1 MGQTATLLTATL
13 GQEGL
18 LRKVLLVIG
27 GTIFIA
33 LAARTSVPMLPVP
46 MTLGT
51 LAILMVGFAYGSR
64 LGAIT
69 LLAYLAQ
76 GAAGLPVF
84 APTTIMG
91 PLAFVGPTAGFLVG
105 YVAMAWA
112 AGFAAER
119 GLAKGFLG
127 TAVSAI
133 VISALL
139 YVPGI
144 AWPMGVAA
152 ISGVEAGWVGQGV
165 GYYWTYFMSSFLLG
179 DAVKSVIAAL
189 VVTGGWAALSR
200 R

>member
-1 MGQTATLLTATL
+1 MGAHATLLSATL

-18 LRKVLLVIG
+18 LRKALLVIG

-33 LAARTSVPMLPVP
+33 LAARISVPMIPVP

-51 LAILMVGFAYGSR
+51 LAILMVGFSFGSR
-64 LGAIT
+64 MGAIT
-69 LLAYLAQ
+69 LLAYLAE

-84 APTTIMG
+84 SPTTAMG
-91 PLAFVGPTAGFLVG
+91 PAAFAGPTGGFLLG

-119 GLAKGFLG
+119 GLAKTFLG
-127 TAVSAI
+127 TAISAI

-144 AWPMGVAA
+144 AWPMLVANTF
-152 ISGVEAGWVGQGV
+152 GFEAGWIGQGAD
-165 GYYWTYFMSSFLLG
+165 YYWTYFMSAFLIG
-179 DAVKSVIAAL
+179 DAVKAVVAAL

>member
-1 MGQTATLLTATL
+1 MGHNATLLSATL

-18 LRKVLLVIG
+18 IRKALLVLG

-33 LAARTSVPMLPVP
+33 LAARTSVPMVPVP

-51 LAILMVGFAYGSR
+51 LAILMVGLSYGSR

-69 LLAYLAQ
+69 VLAYLAQ

-112 AGFAAER
+112 AGFAVER
-119 GLAKGFLG
+119 GLAKGFIGMAL
-127 TAVSAI
+127 TAIA
-133 VISALL
+133 ISALL

-144 AWPMGVAA
+144 AWPMGVASP
-152 ISGVEAGWVGQGV
+152 SGVEAGWVGQGF
-165 GYYWTYFMSSFLLG
+165 GYYWTYFISNFVIG
-179 DAVKSVIAAL
+179 DSVKAVIAAL
-189 VVTGGWAALSR
+189 IVTGGWAVLAR